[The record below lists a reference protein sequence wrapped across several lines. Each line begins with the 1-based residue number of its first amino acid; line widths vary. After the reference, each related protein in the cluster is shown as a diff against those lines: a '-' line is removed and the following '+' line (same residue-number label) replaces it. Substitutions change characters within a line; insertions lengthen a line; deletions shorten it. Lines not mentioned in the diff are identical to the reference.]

1 MPLEVGIIGAGIG
14 GLSAA
19 IALRRAG
26 AHVEVFE
33 RSNFADEIGA
43 AITITPN
50 GSRILDAWGF
60 NNDDAHVVEAAGM
73 RMVDADDLEP
83 VLTEEFQSLKGEF
96 GAKMGFYHRA
106 ELHRVLRE
114 MAQSKDGSQPGKPV
128 KLRLGEAVAHVDCEN
143 GVICM
148 DCGVQATKDLVVVA
162 DGIRSQLVKNVT
174 GRKEPAKDLGW
185 SAYRCL
191 IPMDSVLEDQDLRG
205 LFASAAPGYW
215 VPCNLPDA
223 FYMVT
228 YPCRTRRGQLL
239 MNVALRHTTQPQN
252 ENKEDWNSPAT
263 VEEALDVVSP
273 YHPLLGRL
281 LQKAEEIKVHKL
293 LRRDPLERYF
303 RGRAVILGDA
313 AHTIPPTHAQGAVL
327 AIEEAAALETLFR
340 GVCCKDLVPARLKVY
355 SDVLKTHMHI
365 VQHLSDTIPGMYD
378 EYRQKAEELW
388 GGGGDGLYPRE
399 AYNFSAPVRQFLYS
413 YDVRAEI
420 EEGMRKAG
428 M

>member
-1 MPLEVGIIGAGIG
+1 MPLEVGIVGAGIG

-19 IALRRAG
+19 IGLRRAG
-26 AHVEVFE
+26 AHVEVYE

-50 GSRILDAWGF
+50 GSRILDSWGF
-60 NNDDAHVVEAAGM
+60 NNDNAHVVESAGM
-73 RMVDADDLEP
+73 RMVDADALEP
-83 VLTEEFQSLKGEF
+83 VLTEKFHSLKGEF

-114 MAQSKDGSQPGKPV
+114 MAQSNDGSQPGRPV
-128 KLRLGEAVAHVDCEN
+128 VLKLGEAVAHVDCEN

-148 DCGVQATKDLVVVA
+148 DCGVQTTKDLVVVA

-191 IPMDSVLEDQDLRG
+191 IPMDSVLEDEDLRG
-205 LFASAAPGYW
+205 LFDGEAPGYW

-252 ENKEDWNSPAT
+252 EDKEDWNSPAT
-263 VEEALDVVSP
+263 VEEALDVV
-273 YHPLLGRL
+273 
-281 LQKAEEIKVHKL
+281 HKL
-293 LRRDPLERYF
+293 LRRDPLDKYF

-327 AIEEAAALETLFR
+327 AIEEAAALETLFS
-340 GVCCKDLVPARLKVY
+340 GVGCKNLVQARLEVY

-388 GGGGDGLYPRE
+388 GGDDGLYPRE

-420 EEGMRKAG
+420 EQGMRKAG

>member
-19 IALRRAG
+19 IGLRRAG

-33 RSNFADEIGA
+33 RSNFADEVGA

-50 GSRILDAWGF
+50 GSRILDSWGF
-60 NNDDAHVVEAAGM
+60 NNDDAHIVEAAGM
-73 RMVDADDLEP
+73 RMVDADDLQP
-83 VLTEEFQSLKGEF
+83 MLTEEFRSLKDEF
-96 GAKMGFYHRA
+96 GSKMGFYHRA

-114 MAQSKDGSQPGKPV
+114 MAQSNDGSQPGKPV
-128 KLRLGEAVAHVDCEN
+128 KLKLGEAVVHVDCDN
-143 GVICM
+143 GV
-148 DCGVQATKDLVVVA
+148 TKDLVVIA
-162 DGIRSQLVKNVT
+162 DGIRSNLIKDVT
-174 GRKEPAKDLGW
+174 GKKQPAKDLGW

-191 IPMDSVLEDQDLRG
+191 IPMDSVLEDKDLRG
-205 LFASAAPGYW
+205 LFDGEAPGYW
-215 VPCNLPDA
+215 VPCNPSDA

-228 YPCRTRRGQLL
+228 YPCRTRRGKLL
-239 MNVALRHTTQPQN
+239 MNVALRHTTKSHN
-252 ENKEDWNSPAT
+252 EKKEDWNSPAT
-263 VEEALDVVSP
+263 VEDALDVVSP
-273 YHPLLGRL
+273 YHPLLGQL

-293 LRRDPLERYF
+293 LRRDPLDRYS
-303 RGRAVILGDA
+303 RGRAVMLGDA

-340 GVCCKDLVPARLKVY
+340 GVGGKDLVPGRLKVY
-355 SDVLKTHMHI
+355 GNVMKKHIHI

-388 GGGGDGLYPRE
+388 GDGLYPCE
-399 AYNFSAPVRQFLYS
+399 AYGFSAPVRQFLYS

-428 M
+428 ML

>member
-26 AHVEVFE
+26 AQVEVFE
-33 RSNFADEIGA
+33 RSTFADEVGA

-60 NNDDAHVVEAAGM
+60 DNEDAHIVEAAGM

-83 VLTEEFQSLKGEF
+83 MLTEEFHSLKDEF
-96 GAKMGFYHRA
+96 GSKMGFYHRA

-114 MAQSKDGSQPGKPV
+114 MAQSNDGSQPGKPV
-128 KLRLGEAVAHVDCEN
+128 KLHLGEAVVHVDCDK

-148 DCGVQATKDLVVVA
+148 ECGRTTSKDLVVIA
-162 DGIRSQLVKNVT
+162 DGIRSNLIKDVT
-174 GRKEPAKDLGW
+174 GKKEPAKDLGW
-185 SAYRCL
+185 SVYRCL
-191 IPMDSVLEDQDLRG
+191 IPMDSVLEDKELRG
-205 LFASAAPGYW
+205 LFNGEAPGYW
-215 VPCNLPDA
+215 VPCSLPDT

-228 YPCRTRRGQLL
+228 YPCRTRRGKLM
-239 MNVALRHTTQPQN
+239 MNVALRHTTRPQH
-252 ENKEDWNSPAT
+252 EKKEDWNSPAT
-263 VEEALDVVSP
+263 VDDALHVVSP
-273 YHPLLGRL
+273 YHPLLGKL

-293 LRRDPLERYF
+293 LRRDPLDKYT

-340 GVCCKDLVPARLKVY
+340 GVSGKDLVAGRLKVY
-355 SDVLKTHMHI
+355 SSVMKKHI
-365 VQHLSDTIPGMYD
+365 HVVQHLSDTIPGMYD

-388 GGGGDGLYPRE
+388 GDGLYPCE
-399 AYNFSAPVRQFLYS
+399 AYGFSAPVRQFLYS